1 MNKVTINVKDD
12 HEKIIKT
19 YDMELVE
26 SETVQEFYEE
36 ARRVWCEY
44 HVELVSDSAILSR
57 DFTYEQEMIMLAEEE
72 SYKQF
77 LTLAEVW

>member
-1 MNKVTINVKDD
+1 MRKGMITVK
-12 HEKIIKT
+12 ESPNGKIVKT
-19 YDMELVE
+19 YDVELMD

-36 ARRVWCEY
+36 SRRVWAEY
-44 HVELVSDSAILSR
+44 YVELETATHILSR

-77 LTLAEVW
+77 LTLAGI

>member
-1 MNKVTINVKDD
+1 MNKATINVKDD
-12 HEKIIKT
+12 HGKVIKS

-36 ARRVWCEY
+36 ARRVWAEY
-44 HVELVSDSAILSR
+44 YVECELVSGTLSR
-57 DFTYEQEMIMLAEEE
+57 DFTYEQEMIMLLEEE

-77 LTLAEVW
+77 LMMSPM